1 MQKGWRCKIKKLF
14 VLFLSIVAL
23 SPLNVNAECSKKVA
37 DIGFINETLDV
48 YLTADTLGPKPNSL
62 NDWCYDEQNNH
73 LFIVINYKNESKTM
87 AKFLAKSIGQDM
99 IQTSKTMRQVNKPLS
114 LFQKKI
120 LSKGITVIITWPG
133 REDSAAWEF
142 VRGGAG

>member
-1 MQKGWRCKIKKLF
+1 MKKLF
-14 VLFLSIVAL
+14 VLFLSIVVLA
-23 SPLNVNAECSKKVA
+23 PLNVNAECSKKVA

-62 NDWCYDEQNNH
+62 NDWCYDEQNNR

-99 IQTSKTMRQVNKPLS
+99 IQTSKTMRQVKKPLS

-133 REDSAAWEF
+133 REDPAVWEF
-142 VRGGAG
+142 VR